1 MHTLSKSGSIRP
13 SRTMDTLG
21 ALSFID
27 TRGIHYYGKCVT
39 SHSRLAA
46 FLVDAEETVKQR
58 TTASTSSQMIDHV
71 CDLLMP
77 KLEEHLANHL
87 PSKQRGDGPNPS
99 RDFAKLASARALA
112 VERVLDSAGDAM

>member
-46 FLVDAEETVKQR
+46 FLVDADETIKQR
-58 TTASTSSQMIDHV
+58 AT
-71 CDLLMP
+71 
-77 KLEEHLANHL
+77 
-87 PSKQRGDGPNPS
+87 
-99 RDFAKLASARALA
+99 ALA
-112 VERVLDSAGDAM
+112 IERVLDSAGNAM